1 MSLLKTITAHG
12 YLVWHGVPYSNAA
25 ISNFHHTLFGTKQ
38 PGAIK
43 SENRRGLIL
52 PLSNLSRQV
61 YCSIIDICSYIE
73 REIME
78 RKQTDF
84 LGGFAKGL
92 SVIEAFSGERQ
103 RLSIADVSAVTGFDR
118 ATSRRCLL
126 TLSDLGYAH
135 YDGKFFSLTPRVL
148 RLGTSC
154 LAAMPLPRIVQPMLD
169 QLSEDIEQSTSVS
182 ILDDWEIVYVARAA
196 QRRVMSINLMPGS
209 RLPAYCA
216 SMGRVL
222 LAAQSDDVILD
233 MLKRHPATA
242 NTTYSLSKPQDIL
255 TAIQTIRRTGY
266 AINDQ
271 EIEIGLRSIAV
282 PLFDSRNRL
291 MAAINVG
298 VAAVQENA
306 EDLHALYYEKLIAV
320 QQAIKPLLI

>member
-1 MSLLKTITAHG
+1 
-12 YLVWHGVPYSNAA
+12 
-25 ISNFHHTLFGTKQ
+25 
-38 PGAIK
+38 
-43 SENRRGLIL
+43 
-52 PLSNLSRQV
+52 
-61 YCSIIDICSYIE
+61 
-73 REIME
+73 ME

-84 LGGFAKGL
+84 LGSFAKGL

-154 LAAMPLPRIVQPMLD
+154 LAAMPLPRIVQPLLD
-169 QLSEDIEQSTSVS
+169 QLSEEIGQSTSVS

-209 RLPAYCA
+209 RMAANCA

-222 LAAQSDDVILD
+222 LAAQTDDAILN
-233 MLKRHPATA
+233 MLKHHPATKRTA
-242 NTTYSLSKPQDIL
+242 FSLSKPQDIL
-255 TAIQTIRRTGY
+255 AAIQTVRQNGY

-282 PLFDSRNRL
+282 PLYDSRNRL
-291 MAAINVG
+291 VAAINVG
-298 VAAVQENA
+298 VAAVQETA
-306 EDLHALYYEKLIAV
+306 EDLRILYYDKLITV
-320 QQAIKPLLI
+320 QRAIKPLLV